1 MDLAVF
7 QQAAALP
14 YPWIEHGKLAT
25 ARTVKVE
32 VEGDLGGVVGQVPAG
47 QGLVRQRAFQFA
59 AAQLCDRFVL
69 QVFSHSIYLSLPQSA
84 PARRRCPDL
93 PGSKAA
99 SPYHSVNQR
108 SSCVSGI
115 GKFVVWATAAAWHQG
130 GVLKKT

>member
-1 MDLAVF
+1 VDLAAF

-59 AAQLCDRFVL
+59 ATQLCDRFVL
-69 QVFSHSIYLSLPQSA
+69 QVFSHGIIYSYRN
-84 PARRRCPDL
+84 ARLR
-93 PGSKAA
+93 A
-99 SPYHSVNQR
+99 
-108 SSCVSGI
+108 
-115 GKFVVWATAAAWHQG
+115 ATALICPAVEQLA
-130 GVLKKT
+130 LTIP